1 MKRSNSVKTESSI
14 DRPIESSQ
22 AMRSPHKL
30 KLLITV
36 VNRQKTEFFTDLI
49 QTYEANIQL
58 ILAATG
64 TANVELIKYLG
75 LNSNEKSVIISI
87 IRDDREHEIMSV
99 LDDRFKTI
107 KNGKGIAYTIPFSST
122 IGVAIY
128 QFLSNTS
135 R

>member
-1 MKRSNSVKTESSI
+1 MKKSNSSKIETAI
-14 DRPIESSQ
+14 DKIPESSQ

-75 LNSNEKSVIISI
+75 LNSNERSVIISI
-87 IRDDREHEIMSV
+87 IRDDREKEIMSV
-99 LDDRFKTI
+99 LEDRFKTI

-135 R
+135 K